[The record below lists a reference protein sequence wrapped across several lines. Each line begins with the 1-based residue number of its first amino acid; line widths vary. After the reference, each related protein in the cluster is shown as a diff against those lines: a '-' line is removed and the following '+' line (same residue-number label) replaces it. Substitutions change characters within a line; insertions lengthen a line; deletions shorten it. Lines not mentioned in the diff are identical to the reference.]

1 MQALEGIV
9 VLDLGRRYPAAYT
22 SRFLADFGATVIK
35 VDPPG
40 AVFPLPGIDSKGE
53 RFPAFFAPDRNKK
66 SMVLNLRCDEGRE
79 VFRKLAAKADV
90 LIEGFR
96 PGVMAKLGVDYE
108 SLEKANPRLIY
119 CALSGYGQDGPYAKL
134 PGHDMNYIAVA
145 GALSQIGPKDGPPC
159 FPSNYLADMA
169 GAGLHGVI
177 GILLALAAREKTG
190 LGQFI
195 DVAYLDGV
203 ISLLTI
209 DSSLYFLMGKI
220 PRRGETALTGGAP
233 WAQVLMC
240 KDGEYITIGCAE
252 PRFWENL
259 CRAIGR
265 DDLIPFHNPP
275 EEKKGWVVAE
285 LQKVFLTRTRDE
297 WWDYLKQKDTC
308 VGPVNNFTEAF
319 ADPQVRHRQ
328 MVLEFDHP
336 RLGKVKQ
343 TGIPIKLS
351 RTPGSV
357 RSLGAPIGAHT
368 DEVLSSLGYAA
379 PEIRKLRAGGVVE

>member
-1 MQALEGIV
+1 
-9 VLDLGRRYPAAYT
+9 
-22 SRFLADFGATVIK
+22 
-35 VDPPG
+35 
-40 AVFPLPGIDSKGE
+40 
-53 RFPAFFAPDRNKK
+53 
-66 SMVLNLRCDEGRE
+66 
-79 VFRKLAAKADV
+79 
-90 LIEGFR
+90 
-96 PGVMAKLGVDYE
+96 
-108 SLEKANPRLIY
+108 
-119 CALSGYGQDGPYAKL
+119 
-134 PGHDMNYIAVA
+134 
-145 GALSQIGPKDGPPC
+145 
-159 FPSNYLADMA
+159 
-169 GAGLHGVI
+169 
-177 GILLALAAREKTG
+177 
-190 LGQFI
+190 
-195 DVAYLDGV
+195 
-203 ISLLTI
+203 
-209 DSSLYFLMGKI
+209 
-220 PRRGETALTGGAP
+220 
-233 WAQVLMC
+233 MC